1 MDVIKAVESYPYYH
15 SMTGQSR
22 EEWEAWRVQA
32 CEEWMLDKNI
42 LGKESER
49 DGSSESKPDYS
60 GNDSVLSVATGDCGQ
75 SRGERQYRLSD
86 AARVLG
92 EARKVWEGMQSLGDI
107 PGGFHRL

>member
-49 DGSSESKPDYS
+49 DGSSESEPDHS
-60 GNDSVLSVATGDCGQ
+60 GNDSILHEPAGNRGQ
-75 SRGERQYRLSD
+75 SWGERQYRLPD
-86 AARVLG
+86 AARVFG
-92 EARKVWEGMQSLGDI
+92 EDGPVRESMPGAGDSSR
-107 PGGFHRL
+107 GYY

>member
-49 DGSSESKPDYS
+49 DGSSESEPDHS
-60 GNDSVLSVATGDCGQ
+60 GNDSILSVSAGNRGQ

-86 AARVLG
+86 AARVPG
-92 EARKVWEGMQSLGDI
+92 EDGPVQPCVQGSGDI
-107 PGGFHRL
+107 SRGCD

>member
-60 GNDSVLSVATGDCGQ
+60 GNDSILHESAGDCGQ

-86 AARVLG
+86 AARVFG
-92 EARKVWEGMQSLGDI
+92 EDGPVRPCVQGSGDI
-107 PGGFHRL
+107 PGGCH

>member
-49 DGSSESKPDYS
+49 DGSSESEPDYS
-60 GNDSVLSVATGDCGQ
+60 GNDSILHEPAGDCGG
-75 SRGERQYRLSD
+75 SRHIRQCRISD
-86 AARVLG
+86 AARVFG
-92 EARKVWEGMQSLGDI
+92 EDGPLREGVCRSGDR
-107 PGGFHRL
+107 PGAVH

>member
-1 MDVIKAVESYPYYH
+1 MDVIKAVEDFTYYH

-49 DGSSESKPDYS
+49 DGSSESKPDHS

-86 AARVLG
+86 AARVFG
-92 EARKVWEGMQSLGDI
+92 EDGPVRPCVQGSGDI
-107 PGGFHRL
+107 PGGCH

>member
-22 EEWEAWRVQA
+22 EGWEAWRVQA

-60 GNDSVLSVATGDCGQ
+60 GNDSVLSVSTGDCGQ
-75 SRGERQYRLSD
+75 GRGIGQCGVQNQKRLS
-86 AARVLG
+86 G
-92 EARKVWEGMQSLGDI
+92 ETRKIRESMQSLGDI
-107 PGGFHRL
+107 PGAVH

>member
-60 GNDSVLSVATGDCGQ
+60 GNDSIMHEPTGNRGQ

-86 AARVLG
+86 AARVFG
-92 EARKVWEGMQSLGDI
+92 EDGPVRPCVQGSGDI
-107 PGGFHRL
+107 PGGCH

>member
-49 DGSSESKPDYS
+49 DGSSESEPDNS
-60 GNDSVLSVATGDCGQ
+60 SNDSILSVSAGDCGQ
-75 SRGERQYRLSD
+75 GRGERQYRVPD
-86 AARVLG
+86 AARVPG
-92 EARKVWEGMQSLGDI
+92 EDGSVRPCVQGSGDI
-107 PGGFHRL
+107 PGGCD